1 MYHETKQEVKAGGME
16 GMQPKT
22 TNMRMIRMIRMII
35 QTQATI
41 HTLTIDHWLD
51 LNAWN
56 ICYRMSVSGRYSVCM
71 CLVVSGSLLHFIL
84 LPEDMLS
91 LFQSARSRYMFSFGN
106 DL

>member
-1 MYHETKQEVKAGGME
+1 MTQV
-16 GMQPKT
+16 T
-22 TNMRMIRMIRMII
+22 I

-41 HTLTIDHWLD
+41 HTLTIDYWLD

-71 CLVVSGSLLHFIL
+71 CLVVSESLLHFMQ

-91 LFQSARSRYMFSFGN
+91 LFQSARSRFMFSFGN